1 MHRGCNCKT
10 LWVPPQQPHASPHVF
25 YTSLLLVFP
34 ELACY
39 LVLLYKGVQNPF
51 DFKGSYFKMEQRWR
65 VLHEKWEI
73 WQLFTL
79 PLLSEYSTTPEQVRV
94 FRIVQRIQQFTLALF
109 NEDTGF
115 HLYLKESGWN
125 TKYCTDQEWIVV
137 TEVVFSPSGNSLM
150 CKWSQRAGSNLSPV

>member
-51 DFKGSYFKMEQRWR
+51 DFKGSYFKMEQR
-65 VLHEKWEI
+65 
-73 WQLFTL
+73 
-79 PLLSEYSTTPEQVRV
+79 
-94 FRIVQRIQQFTLALF
+94 
-109 NEDTGF
+109 
-115 HLYLKESGWN
+115 
-125 TKYCTDQEWIVV
+125 
-137 TEVVFSPSGNSLM
+137 
-150 CKWSQRAGSNLSPV
+150 